1 MRAHRARLLHASAL
15 LALTLAPGAV
25 DAQVVRGRLIDL
37 NTDQPI
43 PRAYVAL
50 MDEQYRF
57 VASTVSDSA
66 GEFRLAAP
74 RPVSLMLYAAL
85 DGYYAM
91 NSDVLELSTADT
103 VDLEFRLQPIIIQL
117 DTLAAR
123 VRSRLPVNPRL
134 ERVGFYDRQR
144 QGLGSYVT
152 RESLEAASPAA
163 RLGDVLRRLPG
174 LIVGEDGSIRVRTG
188 GALGGGCSAP
198 LVFLEGAPWALDEHR
213 GVNAFYPNDVEAV
226 EVYTHLGSLPAQY
239 GGASSACGVILIW
252 LRR

>member
-1 MRAHRARLLHASAL
+1 MRARGARLLGSSAL

-25 DAQVVRGRLIDL
+25 GAQVVRGRLIDL

-43 PRAYVAL
+43 PHAFVAL
-50 MDEQYRF
+50 MDEGYQF
-57 VASTVSDSA
+57 VTSTVSDSA

-74 RPVSLMLYAAL
+74 RPASLMLYAAL

-91 NSDVLELSTADT
+91 NSDLLELSAADT

-117 DTLAAR
+117 DTLAAV
-123 VRSRLPVNPRL
+123 VRSRPPVDPRL
-134 ERVGFYDRQR
+134 ERVGFYDRQK
-144 QGLGSYVT
+144 QGLGSFVT
-152 RESLEAASPAA
+152 RETLETASPAA

-174 LIVGEDGSIRVRTG
+174 LIVGEDGSVRVRTG
-188 GALGGGCSAP
+188 GALSAGCSTP
-198 LVFLEGAPWALDEHR
+198 LVFLEGAPWQLDEHR
-213 GVNAFYPNDVEAV
+213 GINAFYPNEIEAV